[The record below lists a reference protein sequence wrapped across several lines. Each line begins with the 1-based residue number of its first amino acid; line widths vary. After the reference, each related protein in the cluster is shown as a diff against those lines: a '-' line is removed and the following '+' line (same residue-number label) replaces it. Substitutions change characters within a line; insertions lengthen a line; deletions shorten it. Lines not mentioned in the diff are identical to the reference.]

1 MRAPPKIRDSLSIMI
16 DERPSATPSD
26 GPDGAE
32 RTYDNRRRAAQAAE
46 NRQRIVD
53 AAVAL
58 LAERVEDVTVPLV
71 AERAGVSVPTVYR
84 NFPARDDLLTAVDAA
99 LVHSIGAPPRVE
111 GMEGLPALAITLH
124 GHFGR
129 NVEVL
134 RAAARRPGLDEVRS
148 AGRRSRDRDMERV
161 VAEGASHLPEEDA
174 QALAALL
181 RVLIG
186 TESFLVLHDRLGLS
200 PDRSGRA
207 VAWAVECLCAGAA
220 QARGLQPTVA
230 A

>member
-1 MRAPPKIRDSLSIMI
+1 MSNSG
-16 DERPSATPSD
+16 PSGISSD
-26 GPDGAE
+26 GADGAA

-58 LAERVEDVTVPLV
+58 LAERAEDLTVPLV

-84 NFPARDDLLTAVDAA
+84 NFPAREDLLTAVDAA
-99 LVHSIGAPPRVE
+99 LVGSIGAAPRVE
-111 GMEGLPALAITLH
+111 ALEGLPTLALELH

-129 NVEVL
+129 NVEVV
-134 RAAARRPGLDEVRS
+134 RAASRRPGVDEVRA

-161 VAEGASHLPEEDA
+161 VAEGAGHLPEGDA
-174 QALAALL
+174 QAFAALL

-186 TESFLVLHDRLGLS
+186 TESFLVLHDRFGLT
-200 PDRSGRA
+200 PEVSGRA
-207 VAWAVECLCAGAA
+207 VAWAVERLCAEAS
-220 QARGLQPTVA
+220 QARTLGLAVRA
-230 A
+230 